1 MVFLRYFCIF
11 LKLMNILHVK
21 YFGTGGGSFSEQI
34 INWSY
39 VFLTC
44 NYHMSTNTSVDNDEY
59 QDRSS
64 SPSAN
69 IPILYDVIIIGSGPA
84 GYTAGVYTSRA
95 RLKTL
100 IISGTLPG
108 GQLMTTS
115 EVENYPGFPN
125 GIFGPELMMNMRQQ
139 AERFGS
145 TVIDDEV
152 IRVNFKQRPFMI
164 TTHSQIYEAQSV
176 LICTGASPRKL
187 GIPAEGQFAG
197 RGVSYCATCDGPFFR
212 GEDIIV
218 VGGGD
223 TAIEEATFLTKFG
236 KSVKIVHRRDSL
248 RASKILQDKAFENPK
263 IKFLWNSVVAD
274 IKGGKKIADVVVRD
288 INNENELKIPAGG
301 LFVAIGHEPNT
312 AIFKGQLETDDKG
325 YIVLK
330 NQTRTSVD
338 GVFAAGDVHD
348 YRYRQAVTAAG
359 FGCMAALDVEK
370 WLTESK
376 HRKQE
381 EIQERAEYAQ
391 GRSK

>member
-1 MVFLRYFCIF
+1 
-11 LKLMNILHVK
+11 
-21 YFGTGGGSFSEQI
+21 
-34 INWSY
+34 
-39 VFLTC
+39 
-44 NYHMSTNTSVDNDEY
+44 MSTNTSVDNDEY

-274 IKGGKKIADVVVRD
+274 IKGGKKIADVIVRD
-288 INNENELKIPAGG
+288 INNEKELKIPAGG

-376 HRKQE
+376 HRKQQ